1 MLSFLLKEAPKGS
14 TDPSERFRPQPH
26 IKLKTNMKHNALT
39 ALSMAAALVVAG
51 SAQASEFSIDF
62 EAAGYALT
70 PANNWTQAQDD
81 YSAIVATNNA
91 LDANSTKSLLLDTGD
106 AELSYAVTN
115 VSDDVTIL
123 TMDVFFVGTDT
134 APDTTGFTGQT
145 MVYLDTSGN
154 DPVLKAYTAAEAG
167 WVTLPTAA
175 TITDGSW
182 HTIQMAFSAS
192 EVEYSIDGTAAT
204 NLTLTSFTKV
214 QSVGFKGTG
223 MVDNFVGDKAGIP
236 GATDDGT
243 GEQASNSATYE
254 NGVVTGAFE
263 TTLNGDDLEFIRVF
277 DSSDNYVTLRYSNS
291 QAITLPAGFTPAKVV
306 AYYGD
311 DVSAVPDNMT
321 VTAESVSVDTTGAQA
336 QIKVE
341 IDGLVSGVYYKVV
354 DADSGTT
361 LASKLVAP
369 AEEGGETVFSF
380 APDSTAWGVKKFK
393 VVVDDEL

>member
-1 MLSFLLKEAPKGS
+1 
-14 TDPSERFRPQPH
+14 
-26 IKLKTNMKHNALT
+26 MKHNAFT
-39 ALSMAAALVVAG
+39 ALSLAAALVVAG

-62 EAAGYALT
+62 ETAGYALT
-70 PANNWTQAQDD
+70 PANNWTQSQDD
-81 YSAIVATNNA
+81 NSAIVATNNTR
-91 LDANSTKSLLLDTGD
+91 DVESTKSLLLDTGD
-106 AELSYAVTN
+106 AELTYAVTN

-123 TMDVFFVGTDT
+123 TMDVFFVGADS

-154 DPVLKAYTAAEAG
+154 DPVLKAYTAAEND

-236 GATDDGT
+236 GATDDGS
-243 GEQASNSATYE
+243 GEQAGNSASYDSTT
-254 NGVVTGAFE
+254 GVVTGAFE

-321 VTAESVSVDTTGAQA
+321 VAAESVSVDTTGQQV

-380 APDSTAWGVKKFK
+380 APDSTPWGVKKFK

>member
-51 SAQASEFSIDF
+51 SAQASEFSINF

-81 YSAIVATNNA
+81 YSAIVATNNTR
-91 LDANSTKSLLLDTGD
+91 DANSTKSLLLDTGD

-154 DPVLKAYTAAEAG
+154 DPVLKAYTAAEND

-243 GEQASNSATYE
+243 GEVAGNSASYE
-254 NGVVTGAFE
+254 NGVVTGDFE
-263 TTLNGDDLEFIRVF
+263 TTDLQFIRVY
-277 DSSDNYVTLRYSNS
+277 NGTGYVTLRYDDT
-291 QAITLPAGFTPAKVV
+291 QAVTLPAGFGTPTKVV

-321 VTAESVSVDTTGAQA
+321 VAAESVSVDTTGAQA